1 MHQTSIYFPF
11 VIHLLSDNTEC
22 SSIYTAIVLPI
33 GVGSKLKLWRPCCA
47 TFPGLYFNSCAVH
60 GMAYDILLHHT
71 LLSVYITI
79 ENLFISSYHKMEK
92 CSYSLILA
100 IYVPFSSCAWVS
112 INSKPTSDRTILVS
126 TISTNG
132 IYTCTKEDITKGPV
146 GTYAMLPWSILC
158 TFTWLAVK
166 YVEVPI
172 LKCNLC
178 CGK

>member
-22 SSIYTAIVLPI
+22 SSIYTAIILPI

-47 TFPGLYFNSCAVH
+47 TFPGLYFNSYAVH
-60 GMAYDILLHHT
+60 GMAYDILLHYT

-79 ENLFISSYHKMEK
+79 KNLFISSYHKMEK

-100 IYVPFSSCAWVS
+100 MYHFRLVHES
-112 INSKPTSDRTILVS
+112 INLHKPTSDRTILVS

-158 TFTWLAVK
+158 KSHGLQ
-166 YVEVPI
+166 YSMLRCPPNP
-172 LKCNLC
+172 L
-178 CGK
+178 

>member
-1 MHQTSIYFPF
+1 MQLYIHCYYTTDWCGKQIETVEAMLCHIPWPIY
-11 VIHLLSDNTEC
+11 I
-22 SSIYTAIVLPI
+22 
-33 GVGSKLKLWRPCCA
+33 
-47 TFPGLYFNSCAVH
+47 NSYAVH

-100 IYVPFSSCAWVS
+100 MYHFRLVHES
-112 INSKPTSDRTILVS
+112 INLHKPTSDQTILVS

-132 IYTCTKEDITKGPV
+132 IYSCTKEDITKGPV

-158 TFTWLAVK
+158 KSHGLQ
-166 YVEVPI
+166 YSMLRCPPNP
-172 LKCNLC
+172 L
-178 CGK
+178 